1 MNDPVFEVFAMD
13 ISGNEPFASDVVSTE
28 FGDAPFCL
36 SASRMALA
44 FATLGMV
51 FLAAVAVSLYVLL
64 RNRLLRQR
72 DNSRLVSRDSLS
84 LIIGQNSRSSLS
96 AWSYGR
102 I

>member
-1 MNDPVFEVFAMD
+1 MYT
-13 ISGNEPFASDVVSTE
+13 SGDEPFPSDVVSMSTE